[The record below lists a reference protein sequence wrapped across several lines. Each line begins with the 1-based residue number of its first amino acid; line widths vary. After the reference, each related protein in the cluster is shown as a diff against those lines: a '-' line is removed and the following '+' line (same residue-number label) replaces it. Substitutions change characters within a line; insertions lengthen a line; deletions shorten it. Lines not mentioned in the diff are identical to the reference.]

1 MRLFVGTWPPES
13 VMHGLAHTR
22 HALAEHAPRR
32 CLRFTATEQIHLTL
46 RFLGDVDDTLLPR
59 LNAAL
64 TAHCAGHSAASLT
77 VSGVGVFP
85 DLQRPRVVWAGVQG
99 ELETLAHLHTAV
111 NQAVDEVLA
120 APRADRADRGE
131 GGFHPHLTLAR
142 VNEIRSP
149 ERRALRRALEQ
160 TPAPDAL
167 PWTVDHVRLVRS
179 ELHTNGARYSV
190 LQEIPLVTTR

>member
-64 TAHCAGHSAASLT
+64 TAHCTDLPAAAVV

-85 DLQRPRVVWAGVQG
+85 DLQRPRVIWAGVQG
-99 ELETLAHLHTAV
+99 ELENLQRLHAAVGTAV
-111 NQAVDEVLA
+111 EEGLG
-120 APRADRADRGE
+120 APREERGE
-131 GGFHPHLTLAR
+131 GRFQPHLTLAR

-160 TPAPDAL
+160 CPAPASL
-167 PWTVDHVRLVRS
+167 PWQVDHVRLVRS